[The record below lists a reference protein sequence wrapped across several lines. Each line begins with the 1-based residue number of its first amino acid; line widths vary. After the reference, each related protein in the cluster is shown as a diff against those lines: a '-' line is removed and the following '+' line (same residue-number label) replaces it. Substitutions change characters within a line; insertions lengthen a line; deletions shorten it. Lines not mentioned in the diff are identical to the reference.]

1 VAGRVNEDPFC
12 VASDTSEFSATDNP
26 EPGGLPPEAALW
38 LHLQHSPAM
47 RAIVE
52 HNPAAPLDGKVSAS
66 TFRQIEAA
74 MDGPLIQAE
83 TLPGR
88 NGKRG
93 PTLYT
98 AGKI

>member
-1 VAGRVNEDPFC
+1 MDR
-12 VASDTSEFSATDNP
+12 
-26 EPGGLPPEAALW
+26 
-38 LHLQHSPAM
+38 M